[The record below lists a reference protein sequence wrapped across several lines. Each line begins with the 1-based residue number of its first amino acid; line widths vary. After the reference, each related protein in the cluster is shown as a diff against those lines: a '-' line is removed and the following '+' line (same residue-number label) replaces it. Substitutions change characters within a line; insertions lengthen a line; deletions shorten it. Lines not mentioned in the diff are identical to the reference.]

1 MWFIV
6 CVCASESITKNDVIK
21 KKFLF
26 DLANYQQHM
35 IWIHPMT
42 RQNGDM
48 PSQFL
53 SAAILVVLSDDN
65 VENSDVLKHRFK
77 TIITLLVSN
86 VYLNMSLLVFYARIS
101 CDVVVNYFVYELNY
115 ISKSLFLNMIYA
127 ERDYWNDMLE

>member
-42 RQNGDM
+42 RENGDM

-77 TIITLLVSN
+77 N
-86 VYLNMSLLVFYARIS
+86 DYH
-101 CDVVVNYFVYELNY
+101 FVG
-115 ISKSLFLNMIYA
+115 IQRLFEYVLACGLRKNIL
-127 ERDYWNDMLE
+127 WCGC